1 MVESRD
7 RFDQFQ
13 REVMNLGFNPLKISF
28 NVVIYVISWTSKP
41 TWVRKAEVFRRW
53 GWSDDDIRSL
63 FRRHPLYMALSLEKI
78 ANGKGFQPSSIAGNL
93 IVLTYSLDKRV
104 IPRCCVIRVL
114 RLRGLIKKDIC
125 L

>member
-1 MVESRD
+1 MMTFARCSED
-7 RFDQFQ
+7 T
-13 REVMNLGFNPLKISF
+13 L
-28 NVVIYVISWTSKP
+28 YVW
-41 TWVRKAEVFRRW
+41 
-53 GWSDDDIRSL
+53 L
-63 FRRHPLYMALSLEKI
+63 CLLEKI

-104 IPRCCVIRVL
+104 ITRCCVIRVL